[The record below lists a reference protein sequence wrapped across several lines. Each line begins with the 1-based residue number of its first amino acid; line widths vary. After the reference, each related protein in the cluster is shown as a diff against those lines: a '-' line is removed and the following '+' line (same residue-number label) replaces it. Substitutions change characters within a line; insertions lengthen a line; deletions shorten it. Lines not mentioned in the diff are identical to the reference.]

1 MVGRAYGIVSGYSRS
16 FRSSSSMNAARI
28 GTFAAGVVLGEQHLH
43 RGNQFARPP
52 VRHGD
57 RIVIAELDNIV
68 LQVGARRLR

>member
-1 MVGRAYGIVSGYSRS
+1 
-16 FRSSSSMNAARI
+16 MNAARI

-57 RIVIAELDNIV
+57 RIVIAELDNIGWREATEMTDV
-68 LQVGARRLR
+68 S